1 MRIGVPKETAA
12 GEHRVALVP
21 EVVSK
26 LKAKGLDVVVQSGAG
41 EDALLTDAAYIAA
54 GAEITPDAAKV
65 WGSDVVVTIAPP
77 DPQAIR
83 GLGSGSILIG
93 FLAPLTSPQTTR
105 ALAEAK
111 ATAFAMEAIP
121 RISRAQAMDALSSQ
135 ANVAG
140 YRAALLGAEEM
151 GRFYPM
157 LMTAAGTIPPAKVL
171 VLGVGVAGL
180 QALATAKRLGAR
192 TTGYDVRPEVAEQ
205 VESLG
210 AQWLDLGIEA
220 SGEGGYARELTEQ
233 ERAQQQQALTDAI
246 KGFDVVITTALVPGR
261 PAPRLVTAEAV
272 EGMKPGS
279 VIVDLAGEAGGN
291 CELTEP
297 GQTTVKHDVKIVSPL
312 NLPAGM
318 AEHSSQ
324 LFARNVQALLDLFVG
339 EDGELQL
346 DFDDEIVKGACIMR
360 DGEIV
365 NPGSESGSG
374 GLMIL
379 ASTLTTNL
387 AILVLAGFIG
397 FVVISKVPNTLHTPL
412 MSGTNAIHGIVL
424 LGGLL
429 VVGASG
435 NGTFN
440 KVILVIAIAFGTIN
454 VVGGFLVTDRML
466 EMFKSKPKSAGRGR
480 QGKASRERASA
491 GNVLPAGPEL
501 PGRPLHR
508 RLRAVHPGAARAL
521 GPDDRGTG
529 QPHRGRRHDDRSDR
543 HASEP
548 GRGQLG
554 ADRDRRGARHRRR
567 HPGAHAR

>member
-21 EVVSK
+21 EVISK

-41 EDALLTDAAYIAA
+41 ADALLSDSAFAEA
-54 GAEITPDAAKV
+54 GAEVTADAGAV
-65 WGSDVVVTIAPP
+65 WGCDVVLTIAPP

-93 FLAPLTSPQTTR
+93 FLAPLTSPETTR
-105 ALAEAK
+105 ALADAG

-135 ANVAG
+135 SNVAG

-151 GRFYPM
+151 GRFFPM

-210 AQWLDLGIEA
+210 AQWLDLGLEA
-220 SGEGGYARELTEQ
+220 SGEGGYARELTEE
-233 ERAQQQQALTDAI
+233 ERARQQQAMNDAI

-279 VIVDLAGEAGGN
+279 VIIDLAGEAGGN

-297 GQTTVKHDVKIVSPL
+297 GQTVVRHDVKIVSPL
-312 NLPAGM
+312 NLPASM

-324 LFARNVQALLDLFVG
+324 LFARNVLALLELFVG
-339 EDGELQL
+339 EDGALSL
-346 DFDDEIVKGACIMR
+346 DFEDEIVKGACVVR

-365 NPGSESGSG
+365 NPGAKAAVE
-374 GLMIL
+374 
-379 ASTLTTNL
+379 AST
-387 AILVLAGFIG
+387 
-397 FVVISKVPNTLHTPL
+397 S
-412 MSGTNAIHGIVL
+412 
-424 LGGLL
+424 
-429 VVGASG
+429 
-435 NGTFN
+435 
-440 KVILVIAIAFGTIN
+440 
-454 VVGGFLVTDRML
+454 
-466 EMFKSKPKSAGRGR
+466 
-480 QGKASRERASA
+480 
-491 GNVLPAGPEL
+491 
-501 PGRPLHR
+501 
-508 RLRAVHPGAARAL
+508 
-521 GPDDRGTG
+521 
-529 QPHRGRRHDDRSDR
+529 
-543 HASEP
+543 
-548 GRGQLG
+548 
-554 ADRDRRGARHRRR
+554 
-567 HPGAHAR
+567 